1 MNLFSPPS
9 SLPDPQ
15 PLQNQASEGGQ
26 ALLTRQ
32 GVWDKMRVTA
42 GLRAE
47 DGVNAEAVVLVG
59 KGGSP
64 GRGWPERL
72 AG

>member
-1 MNLFSPPS
+1 
-9 SLPDPQ
+9 
-15 PLQNQASEGGQ
+15 
-26 ALLTRQ
+26 
-32 GVWDKMRVTA
+32 MRVTA
-42 GLRAE
+42 GLRVE